1 MANKVKFATSLT
13 KSFCDE
19 TSAKRSYF
27 SLPSGEEGLV
37 PEPEPDGLEVE
48 LSFSY
53 PESLESSFC
62 SMAAIRL
69 KHNSVYST
77 QGLYF

>member
-27 SLPSGEEGLV
+27 SFPSGEEGLV

-48 LSFSY
+48 PY

-69 KHNSVYST
+69 KHN
-77 QGLYF
+77 